1 MPLQNIFCAPSAAAP
16 TRVRSATCK
25 LFSQI
30 IWYAKHFRQILIL
43 EICTQQ
49 KKKKGGNQE
58 EYNKTAKSTRQCSR
72 EQRQQQQRQRAAL
85 GVDGRPR
92 GAEIRSILFG
102 ARNHHKSHA
111 DVIKAAFCTALV
123 CMATSPAMSLLR
135 RARHVMCATC
145 RRRAGILCFPLS
157 SSLSLSFLLAV
168 QRFKLALKMPRQLY
182 PFLCSAFYGC
192 CSPFWTRI

>member
-1 MPLQNIFCAPSAAAP
+1 MTICLAAVATTKYFLRPFRCCPHTDLLGDLQVVFTNYLVCKTLSANIDFGNLYAA
-16 TRVRSATCK
+16 
-25 LFSQI
+25 
-30 IWYAKHFRQILIL
+30 
-43 EICTQQ
+43 E
-49 KKKKGGNQE
+49 KKKGEKQE

-72 EQRQQQQRQRAAL
+72 AQRQQQQRQRAAL

-157 SSLSLSFLLAV
+157 PSLSLSS
-168 QRFKLALKMPRQLY
+168 PRCATL
-182 PFLCSAFYGC
+182 
-192 CSPFWTRI
+192 

>member
-1 MPLQNIFCAPSAAAP
+1 MTICLAAVATTKYFLRPFRCCPHTGLLGDLQVVFTNYLVCKTLSANIDFGNLYAA
-16 TRVRSATCK
+16 
-25 LFSQI
+25 
-30 IWYAKHFRQILIL
+30 
-43 EICTQQ
+43 E
-49 KKKKGGNQE
+49 KKKGEKQK
-58 EYNKTAKSTRQCSR
+58 EYSKTAKSTRQCSR

-123 CMATSPAMSLLR
+123 CIATSPAMSLLR

-145 RRRAGILCFPLS
+145 RRRAGILCFS
-157 SSLSLSFLLAV
+157 ISLSLSLS
-168 QRFKLALKMPRQLY
+168 
-182 PFLCSAFYGC
+182 SARC
-192 CSPFWTRI
+192 ATL